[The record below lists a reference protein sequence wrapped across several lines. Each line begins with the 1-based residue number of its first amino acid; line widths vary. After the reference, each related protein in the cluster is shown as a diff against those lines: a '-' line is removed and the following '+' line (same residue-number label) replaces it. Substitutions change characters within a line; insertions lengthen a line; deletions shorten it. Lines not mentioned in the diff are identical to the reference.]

1 MNPRN
6 RNDEAY
12 EIDMLQLFSIL
23 LQNAK
28 LLILSALIGAVLVYA
43 ATLFLVT
50 PMYKATATFYVNN
63 NAGKDSSSAITSAD
77 LTASAKLVD
86 TYAAIIKSDSVIDR
100 VITAAGV
107 DMSAEQ
113 LKDRIIAKAV
123 NNTEVFNVSATHED
137 PKTAARIVN
146 AIADIA
152 PMQITGIVE
161 GSSVKIVD
169 YPKIP
174 TDINSPNY
182 KKNAVIG
189 LMAGLILSAAYVLI
203 RTLSDN
209 SIKGAQ
215 DFEIW
220 EFPVLASIP
229 DIETS
234 KDSESYGYR
243 HTGANKRT
251 KAKGVAA
258 NAN

>member
-1 MNPRN
+1 MNPRKK
-6 RNDEAY
+6 NDEVY
-12 EIDMLQLFSIL
+12 EIDILELFSIL
-23 LQNAK
+23 LRNAK
-28 LLILSALIGAVLVYA
+28 FIILCALIGAVIAYA

-63 NAGKDSSSAITSAD
+63 NAGKDSSSAITNAD

-86 TYAAIIKSDSVIDR
+86 TYAAIIKSDSVLDR

-107 DMSAEQ
+107 DMTSEQ
-113 LKDRIIAKAV
+113 LKGRITAKAV
-123 NNTEVFNVSATHED
+123 NNTEVFNVSATHAD

-174 TDINSPNY
+174 TKINSPNY
-182 KKNAVIG
+182 KKNAAIG
-189 LMAGLILSAAYVLI
+189 LLAGLLLSVAYVLI
-203 RTLSDN
+203 RALSDN
-209 SIKGAQ
+209 SIKSAQ

-220 EFPVLASIP
+220 GFPILASIP
-229 DIETS
+229 DIESS
-234 KDSESYGYR
+234 KDSGSYGYGYA
-243 HTGANKRT
+243 GAKNRAKS
-251 KAKGVAA
+251 KGVAA